1 VVEVD
6 AAGNEKQAHALP
18 YAYSVYWPAFGGVAG
33 VRAAAGLV
41 NERGLVVVD
50 EYLRNPDYPNV
61 FALGAC
67 VAQPAVEKTPV
78 PVGAPDSVYSIQ
90 KAGEI
95 VVQNILA
102 LIGDEPL
109 TSHVPQRAKWLSDMG
124 NTGATYLAEPQVPL
138 RDINWMRQG
147 RWVHQAKV
155 DFEKYFVN
163 KIRLQPAGQVPS
175 AASQIAGVMSQV
187 LSGVSTPPAPVPAG
201 AGKPLEIRL
210 PPDPCIELRAL
221 AKSLG
226 REPNVLAAQL
236 LAAAVSD
243 AKSYLNEAGVEAMA
257 LSRRELLVE
266 ELPERQ
272 PGVEFHG
279 GGT

>member
-1 VVEVD
+1 
-6 AAGNEKQAHALP
+6 
-18 YAYSVYWPAFGGVAG
+18 
-33 VRAAAGLV
+33 
-41 NERGLVVVD
+41 
-50 EYLRNPDYPNV
+50 
-61 FALGAC
+61 
-67 VAQPAVEKTPV
+67 
-78 PVGAPDSVYSIQ
+78 
-90 KAGEI
+90 
-95 VVQNILA
+95 
-102 LIGDEPL
+102 
-109 TSHVPQRAKWLSDMG
+109 VPQRAKWLTDMG
-124 NTGATYLAEPQVPL
+124 TTGAAYLSEPQVPL

-163 KIRLQPAGQVPS
+163 KIRLQPAGLAPS
-175 AASQIAGVMSQV
+175 AASSIASVMSRV
-187 LSGVSTPPAPVPAG
+187 LAGTGAPPAPVPAG
-201 AGKPLEIRL
+201 AGKPLEVRL

-226 REPNVLAAQL
+226 REPNVLAAEL

-243 AKSYLNEAGVEAMA
+243 AKSCLNESGVEAMA

-266 ELPERQ
+266 ALPERQ

>member
-1 VVEVD
+1 
-6 AAGNEKQAHALP
+6 
-18 YAYSVYWPAFGGVAG
+18 
-33 VRAAAGLV
+33 
-41 NERGLVVVD
+41 
-50 EYLRNPDYPNV
+50 
-61 FALGAC
+61 
-67 VAQPAVEKTPV
+67 
-78 PVGAPDSVYSIQ
+78 
-90 KAGEI
+90 
-95 VVQNILA
+95 
-102 LIGDEPL
+102 
-109 TSHVPQRAKWLSDMG
+109 
-124 NTGATYLAEPQVPL
+124 
-138 RDINWMRQG
+138 MRQG

-163 KIRLQPAGQVPS
+163 KIRLQPAAPS
-175 AASQIAGVMSQV
+175 AASRIAGVMSRV
-187 LSGVSTPPAPVPAG
+187 LAETGAPPAPTAVPAG

-226 REPNVLAAQL
+226 REPNVLAAEL

-243 AKSYLNEAGVEAMA
+243 AKLYLNDDSVEALA
-257 LSRRELLVE
+257 VSRRELLVE